1 MPSVLPL
8 EPMRWVLVRLDDNGN
23 EHEMVRFLTRKNAE
37 QSADRYTQ
45 KGHKQAYFVRAAK

>member
-1 MPSVLPL
+1 
-8 EPMRWVLVRLDDNGN
+8 MRWVLVRLDDNGN
-23 EHEMVRFLTRKNAE
+23 EHEMVRFLTRKNAK